1 MDGVIV
7 GGWGW
12 VVAAYASAGAALALY
27 VCSLFARRQRVEAQ
41 AHTRNRRPPED
52 LTNEHGTHDPDA

>member
-12 VVAAYASAGAALALY
+12 VVAAYGSAGAVLALY
-27 VCSLFARRQRVEAQ
+27 TFSLFARRRRIEANAPAQ
-41 AHTRNRRPPED
+41 EQS
-52 LTNEHGTHDPDA
+52 NEHGTHAPHQRNT

>member
-12 VVAAYASAGAALALY
+12 VTAAYGSAGAALVLY
-27 VCSLFARRQRVEAQ
+27 TYSLFARRRRTSGNTPAQ
-41 AHTRNRRPPED
+41 EQSD
-52 LTNEHGTHDPDA
+52 EHGTHDTGEHTGS

>member
-12 VVAAYASAGAALALY
+12 VVAAYGSAGAVLALY
-27 VCSLFARRQRVEAQ
+27 TFSLFARLRRIEGNAPAQ
-41 AHTRNRRPPED
+41 EQS
-52 LTNEHGTHDPDA
+52 NEHGTHDLNQRNA

>member
-12 VVAAYASAGAALALY
+12 VIAAYGSAGVALLFY
-27 VCSLFARRQRVEAQ
+27 VYSLFVRRRRVEANAPSEPTDQ
-41 AHTRNRRPPED
+41 SH
-52 LTNEHGTHDPDA
+52 EHGTHDADA

>member
-12 VVAAYASAGAALALY
+12 VVAAYGSAGVALTLY
-27 VCSLFARRQRVEAQ
+27 TFSLFARRRRIEAKAPAQ
-41 AHTRNRRPPED
+41 EQS
-52 LTNEHGTHDPDA
+52 NEHGTHAHHQQNT

>member
-12 VVAAYASAGAALALY
+12 VAAAYGLTGAALVLY
-27 VCSLFARRQRVEAQ
+27 TFSLFVRRRQAEDNAPAQ
-41 AHTRNRRPPED
+41 EPI
-52 LTNEHGTHDPDA
+52 NEHGTHGPDQRIS

>member
-12 VVAAYASAGAALALY
+12 VVAAYGSAGAALALY
-27 VCSLFARRQRVEAQ
+27 TFSLFARRRRTLSNAQ
-41 AHTRNRRPPED
+41 AQEPSH
-52 LTNEHGTHDPDA
+52 EHGTHDPDQRNP

>member
-12 VVAAYASAGAALALY
+12 VVAAYGSAGAVLALY
-27 VCSLFARRQRVEAQ
+27 TFSLFARRRRIEGNAPAQ
-41 AHTRNRRPPED
+41 EQS
-52 LTNEHGTHDPDA
+52 NEHGTHDPHQQNT

>member
-12 VVAAYASAGAALALY
+12 VVAAYGSAGAALILY
-27 VCSLFARRQRVEAQ
+27 TYSLFARRRRTSGNTPAQ
-41 AHTRNRRPPED
+41 EQSD
-52 LTNEHGTHDPDA
+52 EHGTHDTDEGTGT

>member
-12 VVAAYASAGAALALY
+12 VVAAYASAGAALVLY
-27 VCSLFARRQRVEAQ
+27 TYSLFARRRRTSGHTPAQ
-41 AHTRNRRPPED
+41 EQSD
-52 LTNEHGTHDPDA
+52 EHGTHDTGEGTGI

>member
-12 VVAAYASAGAALALY
+12 VVAAYGSAGAVLALY
-27 VCSLFARRQRVEAQ
+27 TFSLFARRRRIEGNAPAQ
-41 AHTRNRRPPED
+41 EPQEHS
-52 LTNEHGTHDPDA
+52 NEHGTHDPHQQNA